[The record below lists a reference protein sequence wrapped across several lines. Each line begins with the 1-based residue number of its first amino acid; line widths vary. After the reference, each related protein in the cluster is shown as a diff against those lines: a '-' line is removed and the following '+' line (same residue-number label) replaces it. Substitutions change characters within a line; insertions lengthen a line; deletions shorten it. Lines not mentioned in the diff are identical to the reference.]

1 MKHNYFKILQLGIF
15 MFCFNLGTA
24 QMGLTEST
32 YNVVVKD
39 YLNKIRQNYNL
50 SENDLSDLYLNSETK
65 SKSSN
70 VTNLYVNQRY
80 QGIKIFNSVSS
91 IAIKNNNVIY
101 FANNFH
107 NNLNFKINTTIPAIG
122 AHEAIVQAANHFNI
136 SGLNNITELSN
147 EAHVSIFTNGNISR
161 VDIPVELVF
170 TTLNDGSMRLSW
182 DLSIYTLDATHWW
195 NIRVDA
201 VTGEVIDFNDWI
213 VSCNYN
219 VDHNHNGYSD
229 LTVPNSN
236 SFNLFKENSILVDGS
251 QYNVFAFPVE
261 SPNHDGRTLLVNPA
275 NDIASPF
282 GWHDTNGINGAE
294 FTITRGNNVFA
305 NEDVNG
311 NNDIGVSPNG
321 TAALNFNFPLN
332 LAQNPVGYQ
341 NASLTNLFYV
351 NNVMHDVW
359 YQYGFDELSGNF
371 QQNNYGNGGSNS
383 DSVFAAGQDGAS
395 LNNATFG
402 TPPDGITPS
411 MTMYLW
417 SAPSIKNLVTVNTGS
432 ISGPYRAVNPA
443 PAPGNNITAASTSPV
458 TADLIVV
465 NDGSLA
471 QVEGCSPLIN
481 SSSVAGKIALIMRGT
496 CPFVDKIQNAQNAG
510 AVGVII
516 MNHNNPTNDPAYVQY
531 VNMAGMT
538 TPAFTIPSVFINY
551 ADGMILRNALINGET
566 LNVTL
571 QDYPVFQLDGSFDN
585 SIVSHEY
592 GHGISNRLTGGASNT
607 SCLNNP
613 EQMGEGWSDW
623 FALMMTIKPGD
634 TGELGRGIA
643 TYASGQNTND
653 IGIRPAQYSTDFA
666 IDNITYGATNDD
678 TIIGTLNGQP
688 VSWNEIPHNIG
699 YVWGSILWDLTWA
712 YIDKYGF
719 DADLYNGDGGNNKA
733 MQIVMDGLKLQPCNP
748 GFVTGRNAI
757 LAADQALTGGEDQCM
772 IWEVFANR
780 GVGLNASQGVADNME
795 DQVEDFTT
803 PPSNDPSLAN
813 CTSLGINE
821 NELKNYKIYPNPT
834 SNEINIK
841 VSKNFG
847 EVKITMFDI
856 NGRKVVDQKANL
868 EGTININFGSLQTGI
883 YIMNISGQSIN
894 INEKII
900 IN

>member
-1 MKHNYFKILQLGIF
+1 MKNNYHKILLITFIILCGNF
-15 MFCFNLGTA
+15 GTA
-24 QMGLTEST
+24 QMRLAESS
-32 YNVVVKD
+32 YDLIVKD
-39 YLNKIRQNYNL
+39 YLKETKQNYNL
-50 SENDLSDLYLNSETK
+50 SENDVSDLYLNSK
-65 SKSSN
+65 SYAKASK

-80 QGIKIFNSVSS
+80 QGIKIFNAVSS

-107 NNLNFKINTTIPAIG
+107 SSVNLKVNATIPSID
-122 AHEAIVQAANHFNI
+122 AHEAVVKAASHFNI
-136 SGLNNITELSN
+136 SGLNNLTRISSDAYVNL
-147 EAHVSIFTNGNISR
+147 FTNGNISR
-161 VDIPVELVF
+161 VEIPVELVY
-170 TTLNDGSMRLSW
+170 TPLNDGNMRLSW

-195 NIRVDA
+195 NVRVDA

-213 VSCNYN
+213 VSCNYGL
-219 VDHNHNGYSD
+219 DHTHNNYSE
-229 LTVPNSN
+229 LTDSTNN
-236 SFNLFKENSILVDGS
+236 SFNLFNENSLLVDGS

-261 SPNHDGRTLLVNPA
+261 SPNHGGRTLLFNPA
-275 NDIASPF
+275 NVVASPY
-282 GWHDTNGINGAE
+282 GWHDTDGVTGAE

-311 NNDIGVSPNG
+311 NNDVGVSPNG
-321 TAALNFNFPLN
+321 TSTLNFNFPLS

-341 NASLTNLFYV
+341 DASLTNLFYV

-383 DSVFAAGQDGAS
+383 DAVFAAGQDGAS

-402 TPPDGITPS
+402 TPPDGLAPT

-417 SAPSIKNLVTVNTGS
+417 SAPTLKNLVTVNTGS
-432 ISGPYRAVNPA
+432 ISGPYPAVNPTT
-443 PAPGNNITAASTSPV
+443 APGNNITGASLTPV
-458 TADLIVV
+458 TADLVLV
-465 NDGSLA
+465 NDGTIA
-471 QVEGCSPLIN
+471 PAEGCSSLVN
-481 SSSVAGKIALIMRGT
+481 SSSVAGKIALIIRGT

-510 AVGVII
+510 AIGVII

-551 ADGMILRNALINGET
+551 ADGMILRNALLAGET

-607 SCLNNP
+607 SCMNNP

-643 TYASGQNTND
+643 TYASGQNINGV
-653 IGIRPAQYSTDFA
+653 GIRPAQYSTDFG

-678 TIIGTLNGQP
+678 TVIGTVNGQP

-719 DADLYNGDGGNNKA
+719 DADLYNGNGGNNKA
-733 MQIVMDGLKLQPCNP
+733 MQIVMDGLKLQPCRP

-757 LAADQALTGGEDQCM
+757 LAADQALTGGEDQCL

-780 GVGLNASQGVADNME
+780 GVGLNASQGVALNME
-795 DQVEDFTT
+795 DQVEDFTM
-803 PPSNDPSLAN
+803 PPSTDPSLAN
-813 CTSLGINE
+813 CTSLSINE

-847 EVKITMFDI
+847 VVTITMFDI

-868 EGTININFGSLQTGI
+868 QGTIKVNFGSLNSGM

-894 INEKII
+894 VNEKVII
-900 IN
+900 K